1 VSDLD
6 DYVRPLEDLG
16 ALNLRRPYALIAF
29 GGWIDGSWAATNALR
44 YLVDQL
50 SAPRVAELDP
60 ETFYN
65 FTDTRPRVVVRG
77 AGERSLRWRQPRWHA
92 ARLDA
97 EAEHDLVLFIAP
109 EPNLRWRTFTR
120 VLLDVMQQLGV
131 EALLTMGAVLAPT
144 HHRASVPLRGWA
156 TADAWR
162 MALRRRGIK
171 RNSYEGPTGIATIL
185 AVTARERGLAALSV
199 TASTPNYLGNSANPR
214 TSLELL
220 RAVGDVYGLEL
231 PLVDLERGVRSY
243 NEQVDQ
249 LLANQPELRA
259 EIEKLAQAVEEEPD
273 PPAAEPRPSQGAGG
287 GELPGGAEVVRELE
301 DFLKQLRKPQD
312 DGNETTS

>member
-6 DYVRPLEDLG
+6 EYVRPLEDLG
-16 ALNLRRPYALIAF
+16 ALGLRRPYALIAF
-29 GGWIDGSWAATNALR
+29 GGWIDASWAATNAVR

-50 SAPRVAELDP
+50 AATRVAELDP
-60 ETFYN
+60 ESFYN

-77 AGERSLRWRQPRWHA
+77 AGDRTVRWRQGRWHA
-92 ARLDA
+92 ARMDA
-97 EAEHDLVLFIAP
+97 DVEHDLVLFIAP
-109 EPNLRWRTFTR
+109 EPNLRWRTFTG
-120 VLLDVMQQLGV
+120 VMLDVLQQLGV
-131 EALLTMGAVLAPT
+131 EVILTMGAVLAPT
-144 HHRASVPLRGWA
+144 YHRAKVPLRGWA
-156 TADAWR
+156 TDEAWR
-162 MALRRRGIK
+162 SAMRRRGIR
-171 RNSYEGPTGIATIL
+171 RNAYEGPTGISTIL
-185 AVTARERGLAALSV
+185 SVGARERGLPALSV

-220 RAVGDVYGLEL
+220 RAVGDVYGVQL

-259 EIEKLAQAVEEEPD
+259 EIEKLAQGEVEDPEPPAPD
-273 PPAAEPRPSQGAGG
+273 PTPPESAAT
-287 GELPGGAEVVRELE
+287 GELPASADVVRELE

-312 DGNETTS
+312 DAPNET

>member
-6 DYVRPLEDLG
+6 EYVRPLEDLG
-16 ALNLRRPYALIAF
+16 ALGLRRPYALIAF
-29 GGWIDGSWAATNALR
+29 GGWIDASWAATNALR
-44 YLVDQL
+44 YLADQL

-60 ETFYN
+60 ESFYN

-77 AGERSLRWRQPRWHA
+77 AGDRTVRWRQGRWHA
-92 ARLDA
+92 ARMDSDV
-97 EAEHDLVLFIAP
+97 EHDLVLFIAP
-109 EPNLRWRTFTR
+109 EPNLRWRTFTS
-120 VLLDVMQQLGV
+120 VMLDVLQQLGV
-131 EALLTMGAVLAPT
+131 EVILTIGAVLAPT
-144 HHRASVPLRGWA
+144 HHRAKVPLRGWA
-156 TADAWR
+156 TEEAWR
-162 MALRRRGIK
+162 SALRRRGIK
-171 RNSYEGPTGIATIL
+171 RNAYEGPTGIGTIVSVG
-185 AVTARERGLAALSV
+185 AHERGLAAVSV

-220 RAVGDVYGLEL
+220 RAVGDVYGVQL

-259 EIEKLAQAVEEEPD
+259 EIEKLAQEAPEDPE
-273 PPAAEPRPSQGAGG
+273 PPATEPTAPESAGS
-287 GELPGGAEVVRELE
+287 GELPASADVVRELE

-312 DGNETTS
+312 DAPGEN

>member
-1 VSDLD
+1 MSDLGE
-6 DYVRPLEDLG
+6 YVRLLEDLSG
-16 ALNLRRPYALIAF
+16 LGLRRPYALIAF
-29 GGWIDGSWAATNALR
+29 GGWIDASWAATNAVR

-50 SAPRVAELDP
+50 AAPRIAELDP
-60 ETFYN
+60 ESFYS
-65 FTDTRPRVVVRG
+65 FTDTRPRVLVRG
-77 AGERSLRWRQPRWHA
+77 AGERAVRWRQARWHA
-92 ARLDA
+92 ARMDDD
-97 EAEHDLVLFIAP
+97 AEHDLVLFIAP

-120 VLLDVMQQLGV
+120 VVLDFMQQLEV
-131 EALLTMGAVLAPT
+131 EVLLTMGAVLAPT
-144 HHRASVPLRGWA
+144 HHRAKVPLRGWA
-156 TADAWR
+156 TDDTWR
-162 MALRRRGIK
+162 TTLRRRGVR
-171 RNSYEGPTGIATIL
+171 RNSYEGPTGISTIL
-185 AVTARERGLAALSV
+185 AVGARERGLPAASV

-220 RAVGDVYGLEL
+220 RAVADVCSVRL

-259 EIEKLAQAVEEEPD
+259 EIERLAESAPED
-273 PPAAEPRPSQGAGG
+273 PEPAAPEAEASGG

-312 DGNETTS
+312 DDDPGNT

>member
-6 DYVRPLEDLG
+6 EYVRPLEDLG
-16 ALNLRRPYALIAF
+16 ALGLRRPYALIAF
-29 GGWIDGSWAATNALR
+29 GGWIDASWAATNAVR

-50 SAPRVAELDP
+50 AAPRVAELDP
-60 ETFYN
+60 ESFYN

-77 AGERSLRWRQPRWHA
+77 AGDRTVRWRQGRWHA
-92 ARLDA
+92 ARMDDDV
-97 EAEHDLVLFIAP
+97 EHDLVLFIAP
-109 EPNLRWRTFTR
+109 EPNLRWRTFTG
-120 VLLDVMQQLGV
+120 VMLDVLQRLGV
-131 EALLTMGAVLAPT
+131 EVILTIGAVLAPT
-144 HHRASVPLRGWA
+144 HHRAKVPLRGWA
-156 TADAWR
+156 TDESWR
-162 MALRRRGIK
+162 SALRRRGIR
-171 RNSYEGPTGIATIL
+171 RNAYEGPTGIATIL
-185 AVTARERGLAALSV
+185 SVGARERGLTALSL

-220 RAVGDVYGLEL
+220 RAVGDVYSVRL

-259 EIEKLAQAVEEEPD
+259 EIEKLAQSPPEDPEPPTPEPT
-273 PPAAEPRPSQGAGG
+273 PPESTSP
-287 GELPGGAEVVRELE
+287 GELPASADVVRELE

-312 DGNETTS
+312 DAPNET

>member
-1 VSDLD
+1 MSDLD
-6 DYVRPLEDLG
+6 EYVRPLEDLG
-16 ALNLRRPYALIAF
+16 SLGLRRPYALIAF

-50 SAPRVAELDP
+50 AAPRIAELDP

-77 AGERSLRWRQPRWHA
+77 PGDRSVRWRPGRWHA
-92 ARLDA
+92 AHMD
-97 EAEHDLVLFIAP
+97 EAVEHDLVLFIGP
-109 EPNLRWRTFTR
+109 EPNLRWQTFTR
-120 VLLDVMQQLGV
+120 VMLDVFQQVGV
-131 EALLTMGAVLAPT
+131 EALMTLGTVLAPT

-156 TADAWR
+156 TTEAWR
-162 MALRRRGIK
+162 LALRGRGIR
-171 RNSYEGPTGIATIL
+171 RNAYEGPTGIATIL
-185 AVTARERGLAALSV
+185 SVGARERGLAAISV

-220 RAVGDVYGLEL
+220 RAVGDVYGVRL
-231 PLVDLERGVRSY
+231 PLADLERGVRSY

-259 EIEKLAQAVEEEPD
+259 EIDKLAQAAEEEPE
-273 PPAAEPRPSQGAGG
+273 PPNLEPPPSETAGG
-287 GELPGGAEVVRELE
+287 GELPRGADVVRELE
-301 DFLKQLRKPQD
+301 DFLKQLRQGQD
-312 DGNETTS
+312 DPPTDS